1 MSNNNFKILLKNKRG
16 EELIDWLNKE
26 GHKLK
31 NQRIF
36 YILKANLEKGD
47 VYKIGLS
54 ERGGN
59 AAYGRLKDY
68 YHFYDKSTS
77 SNPCKGVKLYLVL
90 ANTYNADVD
99 NPNARVRRVETKMKA
114 FLKQK
119 IGSVRGDE
127 RFKISISE
135 LFKYMEDNKLLEEE
149 EIEKPTRQT
158 PRLKE
163 KGQGSQDA
171 VAGIIGHKKLRNG
184 IIKFNVEFLNAF
196 KYDRNEKPTKLPNK
210 MPNKILTY
218 DELIG
223 YRHGKRKVDE
233 YIKRE
238 GL

>member
-1 MSNNNFKILLKNKRG
+1 MKN
-16 EELIDWLNKE
+16 WLSKE

-54 ERGGN
+54 ERGSN
-59 AAYGRLKDY
+59 SAFSRLNDY

-90 ANTYNADVD
+90 ANTFNADVD

-114 FLKQK
+114 FLQPK
-119 IGSVRGDE
+119 IERGSE
-127 RFKISISE
+127 RFKISIDE
-135 LFKYMEDNKLLEEE
+135 LFKYMEDNNLLEEE
-149 EIEKPTRQT
+149 EIEKETRQT

-171 VAGIIGHKKLRNG
+171 VASIVGHKQERNG
-184 IIKFNVEFLNAF
+184 IIKFYVEFMEAF
-196 KYDRNEKPTKLPNK
+196 KYDKNEKGKK
-210 MPNKILTY
+210 VQMPNKKLTY

-223 YRHGKRKVDE
+223 YRHGKRKVDA
-233 YIKRE
+233 YIKK
-238 GL
+238 LNLKL